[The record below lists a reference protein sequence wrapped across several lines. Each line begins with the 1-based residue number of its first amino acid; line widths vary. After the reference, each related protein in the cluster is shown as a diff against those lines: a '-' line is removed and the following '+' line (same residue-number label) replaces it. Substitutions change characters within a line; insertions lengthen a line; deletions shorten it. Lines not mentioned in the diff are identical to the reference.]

1 MALTTFDRELYEQGL
16 REEGE
21 AIGEARGEA
30 RGIILG
36 EQKNLVETYQEF
48 RKSKEETIEKLM
60 DKFRLS
66 REEAEEN
73 VEKYWN
79 GTV

>member
-21 AIGEARGEA
+21 ARGEA
-30 RGIILG
+30 RGIVPG

-48 RKSKEETIEKLM
+48 GKNKEETIKKLM
-60 DKFRLS
+60 DKFQLS
-66 REEAEEN
+66 RDEAEEK
-73 VEKYWN
+73 VKKYWN
-79 GTV
+79 ETI